1 LRRDLAT
8 RGGSARGRAGSEA
21 GEVREDLGRAGAG
34 TMGRSPN
41 TESRVSME
49 EVAVPL
55 KEEEKET
62 TSSVEHRR

>member
-1 LRRDLAT
+1 
-8 RGGSARGRAGSEA
+8 
-21 GEVREDLGRAGAG
+21 
-34 TMGRSPN
+34 MGRSPN